1 MKINILHED
10 DDIIVC
16 VKPAGMPTQPDRSN
30 DEDMESYLKNYLYEK
45 YEMDEE
51 PYIAVLHRLDR
62 PVGGIMVFAKSR
74 DAASRLSDQITG
86 GQVVKYYQA
95 VLMGELPEEAGTLE
109 DYLVRDGKTNTS
121 KVVPENTK
129 GAKRAELEYEV
140 LDVFETD
147 EGILSYVLIRLIT
160 GRHHQ
165 IRVQTASRG
174 AGIYG
179 DTKYNPQFMKTK
191 RRYQEIAL
199 YSTRIEFSHPV
210 TGEWMVFKQEPE
222 GDVFDIIEM
231 EDF

>member
-1 MKINILHED
+1 MRVEILHED

-16 VKPAGMPTQPDRSN
+16 VKPAGVPTQPDRTN

-45 YEMDEE
+45 YEMEEE
-51 PYIAVLHRLDR
+51 PYLAVLHRLDR
-62 PVGGIMVFAKSR
+62 PVGGIMVFARSKR
-74 DAASRLSDQITG
+74 AAAGLSDQITG
-86 GQVVKYYQA
+86 GRAVKYYQA
-95 VLMGELPEEAGTLE
+95 VLTGELPDAAGTLT
-109 DYLVRDGKTNTS
+109 DYLVRDGRTNTS
-121 KVVPENTK
+121 RAVTKDTK

-147 EGILSYVLIRLIT
+147 EGSLSYVLIRLLT

-179 DTKYNPQFMKTK
+179 DTKYNPRFMKTK

-199 YSTRIEFSHPV
+199 FSTRLEFAHPV
-210 TGEWMVFKQEPE
+210 TGEWMVFKMEPE

>member
-1 MKINILHED
+1 MKIQILYED

-16 VKPAGMPTQPDRSN
+16 VKPAGVPTQPDRTN

-45 YEMDEE
+45 YELEEE

-62 PVGGIMVFAKSR
+62 PVGGVMVFAKNQK
-74 DAASRLSDQITG
+74 AAARLSDQITSG
-86 GQVVKYYQA
+86 KVVKYYQA
-95 VLMGELPEEAGTLE
+95 VLTGELPDEAGTLT

-121 KVVPENTK
+121 KVVSKDTK
-129 GAKRAELEYEV
+129 GARRAELDYEV

-147 EGILSYVLIRLIT
+147 EGILSYVLIELIT

-165 IRVQTASRG
+165 IRVQTSSRG

-179 DTKYNPQFMKTK
+179 DTKYNPRFMKTK
-191 RRYQEIAL
+191 RKYQEIAL
-199 YSTRIEFSHPV
+199 YSTRLEFEHPA